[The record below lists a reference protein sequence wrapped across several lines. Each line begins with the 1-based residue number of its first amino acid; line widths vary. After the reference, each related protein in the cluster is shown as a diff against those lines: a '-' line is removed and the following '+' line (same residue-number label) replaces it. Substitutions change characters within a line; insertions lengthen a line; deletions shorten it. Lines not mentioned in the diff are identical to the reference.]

1 MKIFLDSSDI
11 KEIKPLNE
19 TGLIDGITTNP
30 SLLAKQQGNFKQ
42 ILKSIANEVKGP
54 ISAEVTAVKA
64 DKMIDEAKILQ
75 KIAKNIVIKIP
86 LTLDGLIA
94 CNYLTKNKFMVN
106 VTLCFS
112 ASQALLAAKAGATF
126 ISPFIGR
133 LDDIGENGL
142 QLIKDIR
149 TIYDN
154 FNFKTKILA
163 ASIRSVKHIEDVL
176 KIGADVATIPPQ
188 IFHKLYKHELKI
200 KVLKLFCP
208 IGKKVENKLI
218 KSE

>member
-11 KEIKPLNE
+11 NEIKPLNK
-19 TGLIDGITTNP
+19 TGLIDGVTTNP

-54 ISAEVTAVKA
+54 ISAEVTAIKA
-64 DKMIDEAKILQ
+64 DKMIDEARILQ

-94 CNYLTKNKFMVN
+94 CNYLIKKKFMVN

-112 ASQALLAAKAGATF
+112 VSQALLAAKAGATF
-126 ISPFIGR
+126 ISPFVGR

-149 TIYDN
+149 TVYDN

-163 ASIRSVKHIEDVL
+163 ASIRTVTHIQEVL
-176 KIGADVATIPPQ
+176 KIGADVVTIPPK
-188 IFHKLYKHELKI
+188 IFHELYKHELTVKGLETFLSDW
-200 KVLKLFCP
+200 KKS
-208 IGKKVENKLI
+208 GKQIN
-218 KSE
+218 

>member
-11 KEIKPLNE
+11 NEIKPLNK

-30 SLLAKQQGNFKQ
+30 SLLSKQHGNFKQ
-42 ILKSIANEVKGP
+42 ILKFIASEVRGP
-54 ISAEVTAVKA
+54 ISAEVTAIKA
-64 DKMIDEAKILQ
+64 DRMIEEAKILQ

-94 CNYLTKNKFMVN
+94 CNYLSKKKFKVN

-112 ASQALLAAKAGATF
+112 TTQALLAAKAGATF

-142 QLIKDIR
+142 DLIKSI
-149 TIYDN
+149 
-154 FNFKTKILA
+154 KTVYQNYNIKTQILA
-163 ASIRSVKHIEDVL
+163 ASIRSVKHVEEVS
-176 KIGADVATIPPQ
+176 KIGADVVTIPGKV
-188 IFHKLYKHELKI
+188 FHELYKHDLTDKGLESFLSDWK
-200 KVLKLFCP
+200 KS
-208 IGKKVENKLI
+208 GKKI
-218 KSE
+218 S

>member
-11 KEIKPLNE
+11 NEIKPINK

-30 SLLAKQQGNFKQ
+30 SLLAKQQGSFKK

-54 ISAEVTAVKA
+54 ISAEVTSIKA
-64 DKMIDEAKILQ
+64 DGMIDEAKILQ

-94 CNYLTKNKFMVN
+94 CNYLTKKKFMVN

-112 ASQALLAAKAGATF
+112 VSQALLAAKAGATF

-142 QLIKDIR
+142 LLIKDIR
-149 TIYDN
+149 TVYDN
-154 FNFKTKILA
+154 FNFKTKILV
-163 ASIRSVKHIEDVL
+163 ASIRTVAHIQEVL
-176 KIGADVATIPPQ
+176 KIGADIATIPPK
-188 IFHKLYKHELKI
+188 IFHELYKHELTDKGLEI
-200 KVLKLFCP
+200 FLSDWKKS
-208 IGKKVENKLI
+208 GKQIN
-218 KSE
+218 

>member
-11 KEIKPLNE
+11 NEIKPINK

-30 SLLAKQQGNFKQ
+30 SLLAKQQGSFKK
-42 ILKSIANEVKGP
+42 ILKSIAKEVKGP
-54 ISAEVTAVKA
+54 ISAEVTSIKA
-64 DKMIDEAKILQ
+64 DGMIDEAKILQ

-94 CNYLTKNKFMVN
+94 CNYLTKKKFMVN

-112 ASQALLAAKAGATF
+112 VSQALLAAKAGATF

-142 QLIKDIR
+142 LLIKDIR
-149 TIYDN
+149 TVYDN

-163 ASIRSVKHIEDVL
+163 ASIRTVPHIQEVL
-176 KIGADVATIPPQ
+176 KIGADIATIPPK
-188 IFHKLYKHELKI
+188 IFHELYKHELTDKGLEI
-200 KVLKLFCP
+200 FLSDWKKS
-208 IGKKVENKLI
+208 GKQIN
-218 KSE
+218 

>member
-11 KEIKPLNE
+11 KEIKPLNK

-54 ISAEVTAVKA
+54 ISAEVTAIKL
-64 DKMIDEAKILQ
+64 DRMIDEAKILQ

-94 CNYLTKNKFMVN
+94 CNYLTKKKFMVN

-112 ASQALLAAKAGATF
+112 VSQALLAAKAGATF

-149 TIYDN
+149 TVYDN

-163 ASIRSVKHIEDVL
+163 ASIRTVTHIQEVL
-176 KIGADVATIPPQ
+176 KIGADVATIPPK
-188 IFHKLYKHELKI
+188 IFHELYKHELTDKGLETFLSDW
-200 KVLKLFCP
+200 KKS
-208 IGKKVENKLI
+208 GKQIN
-218 KSE
+218 